1 MHTEENIET
10 INTISNEHTINN
22 IQEGN
27 MSLESGEHQE
37 GELIHESTL
46 FAEPIA
52 HLGNFTVTNALFT
65 SWIVVFLLIIF
76 AIIIRIKIK
85 KIPKGI
91 QNLFEIIIE
100 GAESLCDQVTNSR
113 AITNKA
119 FPIVFSVFSIVLLNN
134 WMGILPFGGFG
145 LVENSEHGKVF
156 IPLIRSGTAD
166 INGTLPLALLSVLG
180 ANIFGIISIGL
191 WKTINKYVNLK
202 ALGSIFTK
210 VRKDPSIM
218 MTAPIMFAVG
228 FLELVGEFAKVA
240 SLSFRLFGNVFAGE
254 VLLAS
259 MGAIIA
265 YILPTPFML
274 LEVLVGVIQ
283 AFIFAILTLVYYTI
297 SSMDHDEDHEEAK
310 SSKAGSP
317 DTSDEAFREH
327 GKTGELSEMH

>member
-1 MHTEENIET
+1 MSIENTE
-10 INTISNEHTINN
+10 NTIT
-22 IQEGN
+22 
-27 MSLESGEHQE
+27 ES
-37 GELIHESTL
+37 HEVLPEIGVETVAKEEISHEATL
-46 FAEPIA
+46 YAEPIA
-52 HLGNFTVTNALFT
+52 HFGSFTVTNALFT
-65 SWIVVFLLIIF
+65 SWIVVFILIVIS
-76 AIIIRIKIK
+76 IIVRTKIK

-100 GAESLCDQVTNSR
+100 EAESLCDQVTSSR

-119 FPIVFSVFSIVLLNN
+119 FPIVFAVFMFVLLNN
-134 WMGILPFGGFG
+134 WMGLLPLGGFG
-145 LVENSEHGKVF
+145 LIEMGEHGKMF

-166 INGTLPLALLSVLG
+166 INGTLPLAILSVIG
-180 ANIFGIISIGL
+180 ANLFGIVSIGL
-191 WKTINKYVNLK
+191 WKTINKYVNLN

-210 VRKDPSIM
+210 VRKDPSVL

-259 MGAIIA
+259 MAAIIA
-265 YILPTPFML
+265 YVLPTPFML

-297 SSMDHDEDHEEAK
+297 SSMDHDEGHEEEH
-310 SSKAGSP
+310 SK
-317 DTSDEAFREH
+317 
-327 GKTGELSEMH
+327 KGELSEAH

>member
-1 MHTEENIET
+1 MYQIENNKELNTE
-10 INTISNEHTINN
+10 NTLNTEVTEAVH
-22 IQEGN
+22 
-27 MSLESGEHQE
+27 ESGEV
-37 GELIHESTL
+37 LHESTL

-52 HLGNFTVTNALFT
+52 HLGSFTITNALFT

-76 AIIIRIKIK
+76 AIVIRIKIK

-91 QNLFEIIIE
+91 QNFFEIMIE

-119 FPIVFSVFSIVLLNN
+119 FPIVFSVFMIVLLNN

-145 LVENSEHGKVF
+145 LIEMTEHGKVW

-166 INGTLPLALLSVLG
+166 VNGTISLAILSVIG

-191 WKTINKYVNLK
+191 WKSINKYVNLK
-202 ALGSIFTK
+202 ALGEIFTK
-210 VRKDPSIM
+210 IRKDPYVL

-228 FLELVGEFAKVA
+228 FIEFVGEFAKIA

-259 MGAIIA
+259 MASILA
-265 YILPTPFML
+265 YALPTPFLL
-274 LEVLVGVIQ
+274 LEVFVGMIQ
-283 AFIFAILTLVYYTI
+283 AFIFGILTLVYYTI
-297 SSMDHDEDHEEAK
+297 ASMDHDEDHEKKEGDIK
-310 SSKAGSP
+310 TRLSK
-317 DTSDEAFREH
+317 TH
-327 GKTGELSEMH
+327 

>member
-1 MHTEENIET
+1 MIAENTELTNINTENI
-10 INTISNEHTINN
+10 NELLVEP
-22 IQEGN
+22 IQTNE
-27 MSLESGEHQE
+27 EITQ
-37 GELIHESTL
+37 ESTL

-52 HLGNFTVTNALFT
+52 HFGSFTVTNALFT
-65 SWIVVFLLIIF
+65 SWLVVFILIIIS
-76 AIIIRIKIK
+76 IIVRTSIK

-100 GAESLCDQVTNSR
+100 GAESICDQVTNSR

-119 FPIVFSVFSIVLLNN
+119 FPIVFSVFMIVLLNN
-134 WMGILPFGGFG
+134 WMGILPLGGFG
-145 LVENSEHGKVF
+145 LIETLEHGKVF

-166 INGTLPLALLSVLG
+166 VNGTLPLAIMSVIG

-191 WKTINKYVNLK
+191 WKSINKYVNLN

-210 VRKDPSIM
+210 IRKDPSVI

-228 FLELVGEFAKVA
+228 FIEFVGEFAKVA

-259 MGAIIA
+259 MGSILA
-265 YILPTPFML
+265 YALPTPFLL
-274 LEVLVGVIQ
+274 LEVFVGVIQ

-297 SSMDHDEDHEEAK
+297 ASMDHEHEENDNHEKNKK
-310 SSKAGSP
+310 SP
-317 DTSDEAFREH
+317 VTV
-327 GKTGELSEMH
+327 

>member
-1 MHTEENIET
+1 MTTVITQDELNITSEQ
-10 INTISNEHTINN
+10 H
-22 IQEGN
+22 
-27 MSLESGEHQE
+27 SLITDMKEV
-37 GELIHESTL
+37 ELIPVNEEIKTESTL

-52 HLGNFTVTNALFT
+52 HFGSFTVTNSLFT
-65 SWIVVFLLIIF
+65 SWIVVFILIVVS
-76 AIIIRIKIK
+76 IIVRISIR

-100 GAESLCDQVTNSR
+100 EAHSLCDQVTSSR
-113 AITNKA
+113 IITNKA
-119 FPIVFSVFSIVLLNN
+119 FPIVFAIFMFVLLNN
-134 WMGILPFGGFG
+134 WMGILPLGGFG
-145 LVENSEHGKVF
+145 LIEVGEHGKMF
-156 IPLIRSGTAD
+156 IPLFRSGTAD
-166 INGTLPLALLSVLG
+166 INGTLPLAIMSVIG

-210 VRKDPSIM
+210 VRKDPLIL
-218 MTAPIMFAVG
+218 MTAPVMFAVG

-265 YILPTPFML
+265 FILPTPFLL

-297 SSMDHDEDHEEAK
+297 SSMDHEEHDEK
-310 SSKAGSP
+310 
-317 DTSDEAFREH
+317 EH
-327 GKTGELSEMH
+327 NKEVELSGAH